1 MNNFENPYYIAEIGI
16 NHNGSLEMAFKL
28 IDIAKRCGCDAVK
41 FQKRDLKI
49 VYKES
54 FLKEKRES
62 PWGTT
67 QFDQKKGLE
76 FDEKDYDKIDQ
87 YCKNQKIDWFASAWD
102 TNSLDFLDKYK
113 LKHNKIASA
122 MTTNLDFLKRA
133 AKKKVHTFIST
144 GMCSIDDI
152 GKAVN
157 IFKDN
162 KCEFTLMHSVSI
174 YPCPEEKLNLINIK
188 FLKEKFNCNVGYS
201 GHEVSV
207 SPSIVAATLGAV
219 AIERHITLDRSMY
232 GSDQSASLEEV
243 GLSRLVNSVKKISR
257 VLGNEKSGMVD
268 GEQQVAKKLRYWE

>member
-1 MNNFENPYYIAEIGI
+1 
-16 NHNGSLEMAFKL
+16 
-28 IDIAKRCGCDAVK
+28 
-41 FQKRDLKI
+41 
-49 VYKES
+49 
-54 FLKEKRES
+54 
-62 PWGTT
+62 
-67 QFDQKKGLE
+67 
-76 FDEKDYDKIDQ
+76 
-87 YCKNQKIDWFASAWD
+87 
-102 TNSLDFLDKYK
+102 
-113 LKHNKIASA
+113 